1 MYKIMIVDDE
11 TMSANTLKKYI
22 DTHLPACH
30 VVGSYRNG
38 QEALDAF
45 RTAPADILLVD
56 IRMPVMDGLQLVER
70 LNQISRD
77 YVPIIVS
84 SYGEF
89 EYAKTAMKLGVI
101 YYLLKPVD
109 FAELKRSIEAAAHI
123 LNQRRLSR
131 AALSVQDDDQEI
143 FLLDLIHGKYHT
155 AEQAL
160 QRFGALGFPFAYRQC
175 CGIRLRVSFG
185 ESSSWAYGK
194 DALYTA
200 IGNLL
205 HADYA
210 QAYILPI
217 SRKQHRCDFLVICAE
232 PVVFDLS
239 SLAEESKKLL
249 ETDIAVQ
256 ELLRFT
262 SLEQLRTHDE
272 THPVQ
277 SAAQEIADPQDFHE
291 ISIRIQKAVDYVNQ
305 HYGEDLAREDVA
317 AKVYMSGAHFS
328 RCFKIV
334 TGSTYKD
341 YLTELRMQ
349 KAIELLKTNTKISD
363 IAQKVGYTNS
373 NRFNVNFRSYTSY
386 SPSEYRS
393 KVLNLL

>member
-11 TMSANTLKKYI
+11 AMSANTLKKYV
-22 DTHLPACH
+22 DTHLPDYH

-45 RTAPADILLVD
+45 RSAPADILLVD
-56 IRMPVMDGLQLVER
+56 IRMPVMDGLQLIAQ

-77 YVPIIVS
+77 YIPVIVS

-109 FAELKRSIEAAAHI
+109 FAELNRSIEAAAHI
-123 LNQRRLSR
+123 LGQRRLARS
-131 AALSVQDDDQEI
+131 ALSVQDDDQEI
-143 FLLDLIHGKYHT
+143 FLVDLLHGKYQS
-155 AEQAL
+155 AEQAV
-160 QRFGALGFPFAYRQC
+160 QRFSTLGFSFAYWHC
-175 CGIRLRVSFG
+175 CGVRLRVCFS
-185 ESSSWAYGK
+185 ESSAWAYGK

-205 HADYA
+205 RTAYQ
-210 QAYILPI
+210 QAYILPL
-217 SRKQHRCDFLVICAE
+217 SRKQNRCDFLIICAE
-232 PVVFDLS
+232 TVTFDFS
-239 SLAEESKKLL
+239 TLAEESRYIL
-249 ETDIAVQ
+249 ETEITVQ
-256 ELLRFT
+256 ELLHFT
-262 SLEQLRTHDE
+262 SLEQLRTYD
-272 THPVQ
+272 TAPKHP
-277 SAAQEIADPQDFHE
+277 SAQQELSDPQDSRE
-291 ISIRIQKAVDYVNQ
+291 IASRIQKAIDYIKQ